1 MLAVYTGSSADTL
14 PRVTAYR
21 GLLLGRRCGSVWLS
35 FSVQR
40 CSIEVHR
47 APARLN
53 RSTVSSRLRCRR
65 RPSLSDVVRRGTQ
78 VSEVTAWTAR
88 FTATC
93 FRGLQ
98 VCAGDA

>member
-40 CSIEVHR
+40 CSIE
-47 APARLN
+47 AQL
-53 RSTVSSRLRCRR
+53 
-65 RPSLSDVVRRGTQ
+65 G
-78 VSEVTAWTAR
+78 
-88 FTATC
+88 
-93 FRGLQ
+93 
-98 VCAGDA
+98 